1 MQQQQASDMRDI
13 KDIAT
18 LDLPGFD
25 ANLPPPSP
33 TLAPAPVKRS
43 VRNRLGGT
51 RQHQLELLDET
62 DTSGLPIWRR
72 DEGLDLTGLPAWAA
86 AC

>member
-1 MQQQQASDMRDI
+1 MRDK

-25 ANLPPPSP
+25 ANLPPASP
-33 TLAPAPVKRS
+33 ALAPAPAKRAARS
-43 VRNRLGGT
+43 RIGGA

-72 DEGLDLTGLPAWAA
+72 DEGLDLTGLPVWAA